1 MFLTGKNFN
10 IDGEKKENSIERG
23 SSILAAKAGF
33 WYVCGNFVG
42 KAITFIT
49 TPIFARLMTPSD
61 YGEFSNFANW
71 AAMLM
76 LIVGAELF
84 NTLSRAYYDFKDT
97 FDEYISSVTILG
109 VFITVT
115 MYSAFLLCRGFVF
128 KVVTI
133 PEQYVHLL
141 FVFLLFSV
149 CRLVYFARERT
160 LYKYKTVAVVTF
172 ITLFVPTVISVLLVY
187 FLPES
192 GQLSAR
198 LYGYYGPSAV
208 IGLYCAVALF
218 RKGIF
223 FKWHYCR
230 YALVLALPLLAHYLT
245 AYLLNST
252 NIMIAKNI
260 SGTEAAAVIS
270 IAYSATHI
278 LFVFFQATSGAL
290 TTWVMD
296 NLELGKDKTI
306 RKGIF
311 FYVLLLA
318 AIIVGTILFTPEVIQ
333 ILGGKKY
340 VASVVLLPGLVFG
353 TFVQAIT
360 TVFTII
366 LTYDKSVVKTAFVTG
381 LFALVSIAAKVFL
394 LPDYGLLVL
403 VYVNIAVVLSLFFI
417 NYVLVKRA
425 GYANAI
431 FLKGIVAVIILI
443 GFLVALSPLLYQQQ
457 SLRYVVIGIFL
468 AGCIIMVGLNR
479 SRIKDIVGRMR
490 RKRTVKNH

>member
-1 MFLTGKNFN
+1 
-10 IDGEKKENSIERG
+10 
-23 SSILAAKAGF
+23 
-33 WYVCGNFVG
+33 
-42 KAITFIT
+42 
-49 TPIFARLMTPSD
+49 
-61 YGEFSNFANW
+61 
-71 AAMLM
+71 
-76 LIVGAELF
+76 
-84 NTLSRAYYDFKDT
+84 
-97 FDEYISSVTILG
+97 
-109 VFITVT
+109 
-115 MYSAFLLCRGFVF
+115 
-128 KVVTI
+128 
-133 PEQYVHLL
+133 
-141 FVFLLFSV
+141 
-149 CRLVYFARERT
+149 
-160 LYKYKTVAVVTF
+160 
-172 ITLFVPTVISVLLVY
+172 
-187 FLPES
+187 
-192 GQLSAR
+192 
-198 LYGYYGPSAV
+198 
-208 IGLYCAVALF
+208 
-218 RKGIF
+218 
-223 FKWHYCR
+223 
-230 YALVLALPLLAHYLT
+230 
-245 AYLLNST
+245 
-252 NIMIAKNI
+252 
-260 SGTEAAAVIS
+260 
-270 IAYSATHI
+270 
-278 LFVFFQATSGAL
+278 
-290 TTWVMD
+290 MD

-360 TVFTII
+360 TIFTII